1 MGWKWGSSPKKG
13 TAQPCQRGVNV
24 DHKKSLG
31 NCLYDGIY
39 IMMAHNIKIYI
50 YIFYVKYLMTKY
62 WLVTSYEFVER
73 IIYLK
78 RCSHTPM
85 LMNSTYWVISPPF
98 ISPYRYI
105 RGNIE
110 VGTHGRQ

>member
-31 NCLYDGIY
+31 NCLYNGIY

-50 YIFYVKYLMTKY
+50 YILCEIFDDKILISYKLWICWKNYLFKTLFPY
-62 WLVTSYEFVER
+62 PNVNEFHLLSYLTSLYFP
-73 IIYLK
+73 L
-78 RCSHTPM
+78 
-85 LMNSTYWVISPPF
+85 
-98 ISPYRYI
+98 
-105 RGNIE
+105 
-110 VGTHGRQ
+110 